1 MSPAQENA
9 LRSVARRCRAAIKS
23 DTEGKTAAE
32 KDRITT
38 LLLDQFTKQINA
50 LPPGKFRPRDWLA
63 YYVRVVDKELLK

>member
-23 DTEGKTAAE
+23 DTKGKTAAE

-38 LLLDQFTKQINA
+38 LLLEQFTKQITA
-50 LPPGKFRPRDWLA
+50 LPPSRF
-63 YYVRVVDKELLK
+63 